1 MFIKIKKVLPQ
12 EELERMRQA
21 IKHEAIKHEAII
33 TTPHVVISNIDPAL
47 MEIIESRKDD
57 IYSID
62 ISKDGDFQIYFGR
75 SNQ

>member
-1 MFIKIKKVLPQ
+1 MFIKMKKALPK
-12 EELERMRQA
+12 EDLERMRYA
-21 IKHEAIKHEAII
+21 LKDEVII

-57 IYSID
+57 IYSIE
-62 ISKDGDFQIYFGR
+62 ISKDGDFQIYFER

>member
-1 MFIKIKKVLPQ
+1 MFIKIKRVLPQ

-21 IKHEAIKHEAII
+21 LKDEAII

-47 MEIIESRKDD
+47 MEIIESRKED

>member
-12 EELERMRQA
+12 EEMERMRQA
-21 IKHEAIKHEAII
+21 LKDEAII
-33 TTPHVVISNIDPAL
+33 TTPHVAISNIVPAL
-47 MEIIESRKDD
+47 MEIIESRKED

>member
-1 MFIKIKKVLPQ
+1 MFVKMKKALPK
-12 EELERMRQA
+12 EDLERMRYTL
-21 IKHEAIKHEAII
+21 KDEAII

-57 IYSID
+57 IYSIE
-62 ISKDGDFQIYFGR
+62 ISKDGDFQIYFER

>member
-12 EELERMRQA
+12 EEMERMRQA
-21 IKHEAIKHEAII
+21 LKDEAII

-47 MEIIESRKDD
+47 MEIIESRKED
-57 IYSID
+57 IYSIY

>member
-1 MFIKIKKVLPQ
+1 MFIKIKRVLSQ

-21 IKHEAIKHEAII
+21 LKDEAII

-47 MEIIESRKDD
+47 MEIIESRKED

>member
-1 MFIKIKKVLPQ
+1 MFIKIKKFLPQ

-21 IKHEAIKHEAII
+21 LKDEAII
-33 TTPHVVISNIDPAL
+33 TTPHVTISNIDPAL
-47 MEIIESRKDD
+47 MEIIESRKED

>member
-1 MFIKIKKVLPQ
+1 MFIKIKRALPQ

-21 IKHEAIKHEAII
+21 LKDEAII

-47 MEIIESRKDD
+47 MEIIESRKED

>member
-12 EELERMRQA
+12 EEMERMRQA
-21 IKHEAIKHEAII
+21 LKDEAII
-33 TTPHVVISNIDPAL
+33 TTPHVVVSNIDPAL
-47 MEIIESRKDD
+47 MEIIESRKED

>member
-1 MFIKIKKVLPQ
+1 MFVKMKKALPK
-12 EELERMRQA
+12 EDLERMRYA
-21 IKHEAIKHEAII
+21 LKDEAII

-57 IYSID
+57 IYSIE
-62 ISKDGDFQIYFGR
+62 ISKDGDFQIYFKR

>member
-1 MFIKIKKVLPQ
+1 MFIKIKKFLPQ

-21 IKHEAIKHEAII
+21 LKDEAII
-33 TTPHVVISNIDPAL
+33 TTPHVAISNIDPAL
-47 MEIIESRKDD
+47 MEIIESRKED

>member
-12 EELERMRQA
+12 EEMERMRQA
-21 IKHEAIKHEAII
+21 LKDEAII

-47 MEIIESRKDD
+47 MEIIESRKED

>member
-12 EELERMRQA
+12 EEMERMRQA
-21 IKHEAIKHEAII
+21 LKDEAII
-33 TTPHVVISNIDPAL
+33 TTPHVVISNIDLAL
-47 MEIIESRKDD
+47 MEIIESRKED

>member
-1 MFIKIKKVLPQ
+1 MFIKMKKVLPQ
-12 EELERMRQA
+12 EDLERMRYA
-21 IKHEAIKHEAII
+21 LKKDEAII

-47 MEIIESRKDD
+47 MEIIESRKED

>member
-1 MFIKIKKVLPQ
+1 MFIKIKKVLPK

-21 IKHEAIKHEAII
+21 LKDEAII

-47 MEIIESRKDD
+47 MEIIESRKED

-62 ISKDGDFQIYFGR
+62 ISKDGGFQIYFER
-75 SNQ
+75 SN

>member
-1 MFIKIKKVLPQ
+1 
-12 EELERMRQA
+12 MRYA
-21 IKHEAIKHEAII
+21 LKDEAII

-57 IYSID
+57 IYSIE
-62 ISKDGDFQIYFGR
+62 ISKDGDFQIYFER

>member
-1 MFIKIKKVLPQ
+1 MFIKIKKVLTQ
-12 EELERMRQA
+12 EEMERMRQA
-21 IKHEAIKHEAII
+21 LKDEAII

-47 MEIIESRKDD
+47 MEIIESRKED

>member
-1 MFIKIKKVLPQ
+1 MFVKMKKALPK
-12 EELERMRQA
+12 EDLERMRYA
-21 IKHEAIKHEAII
+21 LKDEDII

-57 IYSID
+57 IYSIE
-62 ISKDGDFQIYFGR
+62 ISKDGDFQIYFER

>member
-1 MFIKIKKVLPQ
+1 MFIKIKKVLSQ
-12 EELERMRQA
+12 EEMERMRQA
-21 IKHEAIKHEAII
+21 LKDEAII

-47 MEIIESRKDD
+47 MEIIESRKED

>member
-1 MFIKIKKVLPQ
+1 
-12 EELERMRQA
+12 MRYA
-21 IKHEAIKHEAII
+21 LKDEVII

-57 IYSID
+57 IYSIE
-62 ISKDGDFQIYFGR
+62 ISKDGDFQIYFER

>member
-1 MFIKIKKVLPQ
+1 MFIKIKKFLPQ

-21 IKHEAIKHEAII
+21 LKDEAII
-33 TTPHVVISNIDPAL
+33 TTPHVAISNIDPVL
-47 MEIIESRKDD
+47 MEIIESRKED

>member
-1 MFIKIKKVLPQ
+1 MFIKIKKFLPQ

-21 IKHEAIKHEAII
+21 LKDEAII

-47 MEIIESRKDD
+47 MEIIESRKED

-62 ISKDGDFQIYFGR
+62 ISKDGGFQIYFER
-75 SNQ
+75 SN

>member
-12 EELERMRQA
+12 EEMERMRQA
-21 IKHEAIKHEAII
+21 LKDEAII
-33 TTPHVVISNIDPAL
+33 TTPHVVISNIYPAL
-47 MEIIESRKDD
+47 MEIIESRKED

>member
-1 MFIKIKKVLPQ
+1 MFIKIKKVLSK
-12 EELERMRQA
+12 EELEIMRRA
-21 IKHEAIKHEAII
+21 LKDEAII
-33 TTPHVVISNIDPAL
+33 TTQHVAISNIDPAL
-47 MEIIESRKDD
+47 MEIIESRKYD